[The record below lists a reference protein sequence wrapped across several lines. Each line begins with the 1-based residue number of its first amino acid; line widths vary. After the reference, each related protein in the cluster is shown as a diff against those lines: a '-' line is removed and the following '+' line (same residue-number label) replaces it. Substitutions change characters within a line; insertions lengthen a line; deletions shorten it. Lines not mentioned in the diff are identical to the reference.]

1 VPTISEDI
9 EQVKPVYETFPGW
22 QADTTKAKTW
32 KDLPPKA
39 RHYLQ
44 AIAKMIDAKILIASI
59 GPARNQTI
67 FV

>member
-1 VPTISEDI
+1 MPTISEDI
-9 EQVKPVYETFPGW
+9 ELVKPVYEAFPGW
-22 QADTTKAKTW
+22 QMDTTKAKTW

-39 RHYLQ
+39 RRYLR

>member
-1 VPTISEDI
+1 M
-9 EQVKPVYETFPGW
+9 VYETFPGW
-22 QADTTKAKTW
+22 QVDTSKAKVW

-39 RHYLQ
+39 RRYLQ
-44 AIAKMIDAKILIASI
+44 AIAKMIDAKIVIASI